1 LNTSKKLLNN
11 FGVEKARPIGLA
23 FLVLVK
29 KNG

>member
-1 LNTSKKLLNN
+1 MTAKLSIL
-11 FGVEKARPIGLA
+11 FYLKIEKARPIGLA